1 MPGRVAVDAD
11 ELGGALAAVEVG
23 GREQRAA
30 AVRALQPMAGADGDA
45 RGVVRRVAQ
54 VVERAK
60 ARDDGGDVA
69 GKARRGADEEVGVLP
84 WQRYRDARRGA
95 ASPRLLGARMKP
107 MAVPDVV
114 PDTAPMAKAHGEVL
128 GRSGVKL
135 VRPVKSAV
143 RL

>member
-1 MPGRVAVDAD
+1 MSSV
-11 ELGGALAAVEVG
+11 
-23 GREQRAA
+23 QRQSERCSRWPA
-30 AVRALQPMAGADGDA
+30 PMAMPEAM
-45 RGVVRRVAQ
+45 VRRVAQ

-128 GRSGVKL
+128 RQSGVKL

>member
-1 MPGRVAVDAD
+1 MSSV
-11 ELGGALAAVEVG
+11 
-23 GREQRAA
+23 QRQSERCSRWPA
-30 AVRALQPMAGADGDA
+30 PMAMPEAM
-45 RGVVRRVAQ
+45 VRRVAQ

-128 GRSGVKL
+128 GRSGVEL
-135 VRPVKSAV
+135 VRPVKSAF